1 MDVDPEILRRVVRD
15 VAADRFGAETID
27 AVAVRGDF
35 DNDGDPVLIIRIVVD
50 TAKGHLDPKELS
62 SFIRHLR
69 PKLDEVGEDRF
80 PITSFVSKKE
90 AAEAGAEAA

>member
-15 VAADRFGAETID
+15 VAADRFGAETIE
-27 AVAVRGDF
+27 AVAVHGGF
-35 DNDGDPVLIIRIVVD
+35 DSDGDPVLMVRIVVD
-50 TAKGHLDPKELS
+50 TERGHLDPKALS

-69 PKLDEVGEDRF
+69 PKLDEVGEGRF